1 MSNKSRRQ
9 SDTELA
15 LLAQKGDTSAFE
27 DIYDRH
33 ASGVARALASFA
45 GPDQDLLDDLT
56 QDVFLRVIKSLASY
70 VPTHPFSHWL
80 YTIALNVGRNYAR
93 KQSRVIPVNPSEFDS
108 MPDTGGE
115 TTDWSEEVMAQTL
128 TRLVAGLPLQMR
140 EVVSL
145 RIGSDMSYGEV
156 AEMLGIPEGTA
167 RSRMHN
173 AVKILR
179 DRSGITSSRRRKE
192 NER

>member
-1 MSNKSRRQ
+1 
-9 SDTELA
+9 
-15 LLAQKGDTSAFE
+15 
-27 DIYDRH
+27 
-33 ASGVARALASFA
+33 
-45 GPDQDLLDDLT
+45 
-56 QDVFLRVIKSLASY
+56 
-70 VPTHPFSHWL
+70 
-80 YTIALNVGRNYAR
+80 
-93 KQSRVIPVNPSEFDS
+93 
-108 MPDTGGE
+108 
-115 TTDWSEEVMAQTL
+115 AQTL
-128 TRLVAGLPLQMR
+128 TRLVAGLPMQMR

-145 RIGSDMSYGEV
+145 RIGSDMSYGEI